1 MLEPLEIWNNINS
14 NDKSSPEDLEGFTSV
29 LKSQVGT
36 MDKSDIIKAVMEKE
50 YQISPEAVELIK
62 SSNSSESLLKYVL
75 STVNNSVIVIGAE
88 NIDLES
94 FAAYE
99 RASKPIYSENEINP
113 GFDTLTGKL
122 SSDEMQTT
130 FLKAMEFL
138 SEPSTLSPKSDEFS
152 LEPDIPVSVPCQTT
166 KEPHQNPVPDSISV
180 LETTYQQS
188 PETQPGDDSSEEIL
202 DSYLSSGS
210 LSSLRAVPESVFSSP
225 SSLAGERSSSSFIG
239 NENSLLSSPSNTISR
254 TDPFSSIAGRGSS
267 SSSRDEEYIHFP
279 GMNPVTV
286 ISDISGH
293 STCIGEYTQFVQY
306 FRDRYSRLSEIIRS
320 RVNARPMESLKKRS
334 FRRGGGDWGSE
345 EISIIGMVSDISST
359 TNGHKVLSLEDPT
372 GSFSVLIRNTDKELF
387 ELASKILL
395 DEVIGVTGSV
405 TNDGNLMMAAK
416 IIQPDVPNNVQ
427 RRTGSHGK
435 IMLISDVHVGSSQFL
450 EDAWLDFL
458 DFLKGKSD
466 SEVMR
471 ELAASIRYLVVAGDL
486 VDGIGIYPDQ
496 EKELDIL
503 DVYDQYRKA
512 AEYFREIPE
521 HIRVIISP
529 GNHDAVR
536 QAEPQPAL
544 PERIQADFPPNV
556 VFVGN
561 PALLDLDGVRILI
574 YHGRSIDDLV
584 ASIPGVSYQEPAGAV
599 LEMVKRRHLAPTYG
613 SRVSIS
619 PEKMDYFVI
628 DPVPD
633 IIHTGHVH
641 TLGVQRYKN
650 VLLVNSGTWQGQ
662 TEFQKRVNLMPVPAR
677 VPIVDLADFTYKI
690 LTFD

>member
-1 MLEPLEIWNNINS
+1 MEKGE
-14 NDKSSPEDLEGFTSV
+14 
-29 LKSQVGT
+29 
-36 MDKSDIIKAVMEKE
+36 IIKAIMERE

-62 SSNSSESLLKYVL
+62 SSNSPESLLKYVL
-75 STVNNSVIVIGAE
+75 STVDDSVIVIGTE
-88 NIDLES
+88 HIDLEG
-94 FAAYE
+94 FAAHDE
-99 RASKPIYSENEINP
+99 ALDLIYVENKENP
-113 GFDTLTGKL
+113 GFETSIEK
-122 SSDEMQTT
+122 SPSDEMHISTQGS
-130 FLKAMEFL
+130 FLKEGELL
-138 SEPSTLSPKSDEFS
+138 SETRIISSGSNELS
-152 LEPDIPVSVPCQTT
+152 LESDMHASVPIQDQETY
-166 KEPHQNPVPDSISV
+166 KNFVPDFIQIPDKASESISDSKSV
-180 LETTYQQS
+180 PDVQS
-188 PETQPGDDSSEEIL
+188 DDDSFHEVS
-202 DSYLSSGS
+202 DSYLASES
-210 LSSLRAVPESVFSSP
+210 LSSLRTVPESVFSPPASQAGNRPAFSFYGRENSSP
-225 SSLAGERSSSSFIG
+225 SSNKIFRANRS
-239 NENSLLSSPSNTISR
+239 
-254 TDPFSSIAGRGSS
+254 FSTSEKGSAS
-267 SSSRDEEYIHFP
+267 DSRDEGYRIYP
-279 GMNPVTV
+279 GSNPVTV

-293 STCIGEYTQFVQY
+293 STCIGEYMQFVQY

-320 RVNARPMESLKKRS
+320 RVNARPMESLKGRNFRHGRDRS
-334 FRRGGGDWGSE
+334 PE
-345 EISIIGMVSDISST
+345 EISLIGMVSDTSST
-359 TNGHKVLSLEDPT
+359 TNGHRILSLEDPT

-395 DEVIGVTGSV
+395 DEVIGVTGSI
-405 TNDGNLMMAAK
+405 TNDGNLMIASK
-416 IIQPDVPNNVQ
+416 IVQPDVPNNVQ

-435 IMLISDVHVGSSQFL
+435 VVLISDVHVGSSQFL

-458 DFLKGKSD
+458 DFLKGKSE

-471 ELAASIRYLVVAGDL
+471 ELAASIRYLIVAGDL

-503 DVYDQYRKA
+503 DVYEQYKKA

-544 PERIQADFPPNV
+544 PEKIQADFPQNV
-556 VFVGN
+556 IFVGN
-561 PALLDLDGVRILI
+561 PAFLDLDGVRILI

-584 ASIPGVSYQEPAGAV
+584 ASIQGVTYQEPAGAV

-619 PEKMDYFVI
+619 PEKKDYFVI
-628 DPVPD
+628 DPLPD

-650 VLLVNSGTWQGQ
+650 ILLVNSGTWQGQ

-677 VPIVDLADFTYKI
+677 IPIVDLADSTYKI